1 MVEDAAKPVVAWLRE
16 RERERERERWIC
28 VGEERKKN
36 KIRETNFGISTILC
50 Q

>member
-16 RERERERERWIC
+16 RERERERDGFVLEKR
-28 VGEERKKN
+28 EKKN